1 MLKEFADYITY
12 TLLKLE
18 PTSHL
23 GDALNFFIYDTL
35 KIFLL
40 LTTIVY
46 VVAIIR
52 AYFPPEK
59 TKRILSH
66 KREYIGNTMAALLGI
81 VTPFC
86 SCSAV
91 PLFIGFVE
99 AGVPLGV
106 TFSFLISSPMVNEI
120 ALIMLWGL
128 FGWKIAL
135 IYTGTGVALAIVS
148 GIVIGKLKM
157 EKYVQDYVWEIKA
170 GAGEIVQTTFRE
182 KLVYARDY
190 TVELLKR
197 IWPYVI
203 IGIALGGIVH
213 GYIPTDFVVKYAGRD
228 NPFAVLVAV
237 LIGIPLYSNAAGMI
251 PVVQAL
257 VGKGMAMGTVLAF
270 MMSVTAI
277 SFPEAVI
284 LKNVLK
290 MRLIYTFFGI
300 VAVGIVIV
308 GYLVQR
314 DFIGGI
320 EMEIKVLGPGCA
332 NCVKMEEL
340 AKTAVKELGIEAK
353 IEKIT
358 DIGQIAMNGILSTPG
373 LMVNG
378 KIKHSGKPLPSL
390 EKVKELIKGE
400 A

>member
-1 MLKEFADYITY
+1 MLKQLADYVTF
-12 TLLKLE
+12 TLLKLQ
-18 PTSHL
+18 PTSHA

-40 LTTIVY
+40 LTTIVF

-66 KREYIGNTMAALLGI
+66 EREYIGNVMAALLGI

-99 AGVPLGV
+99 AGIPLGV

-120 ALIMLWGL
+120 ALVMLWGL

-135 IYTGTGVALAIVS
+135 IYTGTGVLLAIAS
-148 GIVIGKLKM
+148 GIVIGRLRM
-157 EKYVQDYVWEIKA
+157 EKHVQDYVWETKV
-170 GAGEIVQTTFRE
+170 GNMEIVETTFRE
-182 KLVYARDY
+182 KIIYARDY
-190 TVELLKR
+190 TAELLKK
-197 IWPYVI
+197 IWPYVL
-203 IGIALGGIVH
+203 IGIGLGGIVH
-213 GYIPTDFVVKYAGRD
+213 GYIPTELVVRYAGRD
-228 NPFAVLVAV
+228 NPLAVLVAV

-257 VGKGMAMGTVLAF
+257 VGKGMVMGTVLAF

-277 SFPEAVI
+277 SFPEAII

-290 MRLIYTFFGI
+290 MPLILTFFGI
-300 VAVGIVIV
+300 VTAGIIIV
-308 GYLVQR
+308 GYL
-314 DFIGGI
+314 FN
-320 EMEIKVLGPGCA
+320 A
-332 NCVKMEEL
+332 
-340 AKTAVKELGIEAK
+340 
-353 IEKIT
+353 
-358 DIGQIAMNGILSTPG
+358 IL
-373 LMVNG
+373 
-378 KIKHSGKPLPSL
+378 
-390 EKVKELIKGE
+390 
-400 A
+400 